1 MAEIFN
7 PETTSNLGQSI
18 SSITQ
23 AVDNNFAAL
32 VPLLNDILSRSGQ
45 VPNTMSANLDMNSN
59 KILNLPAPIL
69 PNDVVRLQDLMA
81 VL

>member
-18 SSITQ
+18 SSITA
-23 AVDNNFAAL
+23 AVDNNFAELAS
-32 VPLLNDILSRSGQ
+32 LLNNVLSRSGQ
-45 VPNTMSANLDMNSN
+45 VPNTMSADLDMNSN
-59 KILNLPAPIL
+59 KITNLSAPTL

-81 VL
+81 AL